1 MQRRCHAGSHVKTA
15 DAIGS
20 RHAAD
25 RRHALGFAK
34 VRYVLNALSLG
45 FGVLYIAPGVRG
57 ALSLDPLPPLLLGSG
72 AEAVEATDA
81 VDVCGR
87 SSPGGGA
94 GADGS
99 SGDVVGSVSAGDDGS
114 NASGG
119 QRHRPSSRGAVFL
132 VRPTA
137 AAVRCTFDWIT
148 SMWVDRKRRG
158 DGAGGGSGAEG
169 SIGVDGGSGGGAGGG
184 SGSGAEAGGRGE
196 GVPPCCSESVHFG
209 QVMPEC
215 LELFGSGLGALDTG
229 AFNSDVGEVDC

>member
-45 FGVLYIAPGVRG
+45 FGVLYIAPGVG
-57 ALSLDPLPPLLLGSG
+57 GTLSLDPLPPLLLGSG

-81 VDVCGR
+81 IDACGL
-87 SSPGGGA
+87 GA
-94 GADGS
+94 AGINGS
-99 SGDVVGSVSAGDDGS
+99 SGDVVGSALDDG
-114 NASGG
+114 
-119 QRHRPSSRGAVFL
+119 QRRRPSSRGAVLL

-137 AAVRCTFDWIT
+137 ASVRCTFDWIT
-148 SMWVDRKRRG
+148 AMWVDRKHRG
-158 DGAGGGSGAEG
+158 GACGGNGGEVEGGSG
-169 SIGVDGGSGGGAGGG
+169 SDGGSRGGAGGAVVVG

-196 GVPPCCSESVHFG
+196 GVPPCCSEAVHFG
-209 QVMPEC
+209 RVMPEC
-215 LELFGSGLGALDTG
+215 LELFGSGLGALATG